1 MRRNGRRPLAVW
13 AATLALAVCLGS
25 PLQGMA
31 REQTVLTISGTG
43 DSEALLRAVAVR
55 FMQDHPDI
63 RVEIPESVGTS
74 GGIKAVQAGKA
85 ELARTARPLREEEKA
100 NGLAEVVF
108 AKTPVVFAVNPSV
121 TGVAG
126 LTAAQALDVFS
137 GKIKNWSELGG
148 PDGSISRVCRE
159 MPETS
164 RAVLNA
170 AIPGFET
177 LGTVGQAVAYST
189 PEAVKLV
196 ADHAGSIGYFSLPA
210 MAGGGLRTLA
220 FDGALPS
227 PEMLTGDK
235 YPLTIP
241 FALVYKTPLPPAA
254 ARFIEA
260 LHSPDAATLMVRFGC
275 LPLGGGPAAP

>member
-1 MRRNGRRPLAVW
+1 MQRVW
-13 AATLALAVCLGS
+13 RWSLTTWAIMLALIVCLGL
-25 PLQGMA
+25 PPRAMA
-31 REQTVLTISGTG
+31 GEQTVLIISGTG
-43 DSEALLRAVAVR
+43 DSEALLRAVAAR
-55 FMQDHPDI
+55 FIEDNPDVL
-63 RVEIPESVGTS
+63 VEVPDSIGTS
-74 GGIKAVQAGKA
+74 GGIKAVLAGKA
-85 ELARTARPLREEEKA
+85 ALARTARPLREEEKA
-100 NGLAEVVF
+100 LGLQELVF
-108 AKTPVVFAVNPSV
+108 ATAPVVFAVHPSV

-148 PDGSISRVCRE
+148 APGPISRVIRE

-177 LGTVGQAVAYST
+177 LGAEGQAVAYST
-189 PEAVKLV
+189 PEAVTLV
-196 ADHAGSIGYFSLPA
+196 AGHAGTIGYFSLPA

-220 FDGALPS
+220 YNGALPTAEALS
-227 PEMLTGDK
+227 QGL

-241 FALVYKTPLPPAA
+241 FALVYKSPLSPAA

-260 LHSPDAATLMVRFGC
+260 LRSPNAATLMVRFGC